1 MFSDSEDEIH
11 VTFDEEEELEK
22 FDDNVNSA
30 QCGCFMNPV
39 WIIINVT
46 EHNSTKHIVTTQQL
60 VIIKHMEIFLESV
73 FQLSKRT
80 NFVR

>member
-30 QCGCFMNPV
+30 HCGCFMNPV

-73 FQLSKRT
+73 FQLSKRA
-80 NFVR
+80 NCVR

>member
-30 QCGCFMNPV
+30 HCGCFMHPV
-39 WIIINVT
+39 WIVINVT

-60 VIIKHMEIFLESV
+60 VIIKKHGNFLG
-73 FQLSKRT
+73 KRIPIIKK
-80 NFVR
+80 N